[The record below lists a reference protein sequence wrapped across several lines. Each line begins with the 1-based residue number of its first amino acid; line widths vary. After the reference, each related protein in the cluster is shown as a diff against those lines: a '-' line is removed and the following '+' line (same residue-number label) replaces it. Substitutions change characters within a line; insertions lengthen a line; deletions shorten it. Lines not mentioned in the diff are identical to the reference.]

1 MGRKDWEYI
10 SKNEFDAE
18 TAGFRRVL
26 CNYIRW
32 DFHLKED
39 GRRYFILSLAD
50 SRTKTIAQIVLNEEV
65 ARALRDGINK
75 LLSGEI
81 EEEEEEEVRSE
92 AEEEEEAGAEAEA
105 KVKAKAEAERAK
117 VRREH
122 DIMFA

>member
-1 MGRKDWEYI
+1 MERKDWEYI
-10 SKNEFDAE
+10 SKSEFDAE

-32 DFHLKED
+32 DFHLLSD

-81 EEEEEEEVRSE
+81 EEEGEEEEVRSE
-92 AEEEEEAGAEAEA
+92 AEAEAELEA
-105 KVKAKAEAERAK
+105 KAKAKAEAERAK
-117 VRREH
+117 VREH